1 MIYMCVNTCQ
11 VKEQAD
17 VEEMSE
23 LSESDSETVAEHP
36 ASASNRRVVYS
47 PEELRNLVVL
57 HEVEGFALLMLCS
70 CKPAIRKLAVIALK
84 EVRQLCT
91 FLRLPVVS
99 AHVLYCM

>member
-1 MIYMCVNTCQ
+1 MEEIS
-11 VKEQAD
+11 EQ
-17 VEEMSE
+17 
-23 LSESDSETVAEHP
+23 SESDSETVADNP
-36 ASASNRRVVYS
+36 SSASSKRVVYR

-99 AHVLYCM
+99 KPSIACAKYYLQFELSLVHVDW